1 MKNYLV
7 FREWIEYKKPKSK
20 DLGSFMLFLIM
31 DTALKKVLLFF
42 PSLLLFQLVLSV
54 SVAMIGPVINLGQF
68 KFVELEDRMFT
79 FYLMGLWIGVGFYWT
94 LYLFFVL
101 FPKLNRAN
109 WQVVFHLLMALAFT
123 LIWGQ
128 NAGGLMFLAIP
139 LLLTTFLNFFFL
151 KRVFN

>member
-1 MKNYLV
+1 
-7 FREWIEYKKPKSK
+7 
-20 DLGSFMLFLIM
+20 M

-42 PSLLLFQLVLSV
+42 PSLLLFQLVLSGL
-54 SVAMIGPVINLGQF
+54 VAMIGPIINLGQF
-68 KFVELEDRMFT
+68 KFVELGDRIFA
-79 FYLMGLWIGVGFYWT
+79 FYFMGLWIGAGFYWT

-101 FPKLNRAN
+101 FPKLNKAN

-128 NAGGLMFLAIP
+128 NAGGLMILGIP
-139 LLLTTFLNFFFL
+139 LLLTTFMNFFFL

>member
-1 MKNYLV
+1 
-7 FREWIEYKKPKSK
+7 
-20 DLGSFMLFLIM
+20 M

-42 PSLLLFQLVLSV
+42 PSLLLFQLVLSGL
-54 SVAMIGPVINLGQF
+54 VAMIGPVINLGQF
-68 KFVELEDRMFT
+68 KFEELGDRMFT

-101 FPKLNRAN
+101 FPKLNKAN
-109 WQVVFHLLMALAFT
+109 WQVVFHLLMALVFT